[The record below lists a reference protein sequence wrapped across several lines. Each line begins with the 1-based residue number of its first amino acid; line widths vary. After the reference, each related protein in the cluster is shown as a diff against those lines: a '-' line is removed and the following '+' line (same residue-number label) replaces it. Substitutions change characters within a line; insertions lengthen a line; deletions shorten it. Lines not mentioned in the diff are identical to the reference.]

1 MNECK
6 RNRLTD
12 VENKVAS
19 TSVERE
25 AGRSNIGQMM
35 KRCRILCTKQ
45 ATRLFNMRNTA
56 ETL

>member
-1 MNECK
+1 MNESK

-45 ATRLFNMRNTA
+45 ATRMDCST
-56 ETL
+56 